1 MCDSNGDFVDHILLH
16 LFIARDLWGIL
27 LCLSDVSWT
36 MPRLVNAMLASW
48 NRKLGKLNN
57 GEVN

>member
-16 LFIARDLWGIL
+16 LFIARDLWGIF
-27 LCLSDVSWT
+27 LCLFDVSWT
-36 MPRLVNAMLASW
+36 MPQLVNAMLASW